1 MPKSITA
8 NSPPPNFGR
17 YYVLFTPLPHL
28 PVGNSLKRTPPFIP
42 LAALAS
48 KHVFVLSID
57 AYGALVIL
65 YELALVAV
73 GRAIEVKP

>member
-1 MPKSITA
+1 M
-8 NSPPPNFGR
+8 
-17 YYVLFTPLPHL
+17 
-28 PVGNSLKRTPPFIP
+28 GNSLKRTPPFIP

-73 GRAIEVKP
+73 GRAIEAKP